1 MSMANLLMFINPLKT
16 VDIVFFIVCVA
27 IVAIGVGIYFL
38 IPVFNKKQYQ
48 EQRDNLRKREEAF
61 KANAKIVV
69 ESTQDQE
76 VDIKVNIEQEKDS
89 K

>member
-1 MSMANLLMFINPLKT
+1 MANLLMFINQLKV

-61 KANAKIVV
+61 KSNAKVV
-69 ESTQDQE
+69 VSREPK
-76 VDIKVNIEQEKDS
+76 VDEKENIEQEKDS